1 MRCLRYHPVL
11 SPDTTQQRTATMSAP
26 INAATATTDQGATI
40 PTVIQCNPT
49 GTSPPAGMRLTYFT
63 ETSVDEVT
71 ASLAQGAQPMLVG
84 CTADTINLLVKVRHA
99 HTSQARYSHL
109 LTMRLFRLGS
119 ARCTD
124 TAPRCPCASPA
135 RAGA

>member
-1 MRCLRYHPVL
+1 
-11 SPDTTQQRTATMSAP
+11 MSAQEHA
-26 INAATATTDQGATI
+26 AATTTTSGQGAAI

-63 ETSVDEVT
+63 ERSVDEVT
-71 ASLAQGAQPMLVG
+71 AQLAQGSQPMLVG
-84 CTADTINLLVKVRHA
+84 CTSDTINLLVKVRQA
-99 HTSQARYSHL
+99 HTWQAVCSHL
-109 LTMRLFRLGS
+109 LTVRLFSLDS

-124 TAPRCPCASPA
+124 TAHRFPCASPA